1 MDIQDLV
8 TIKDTLD
15 YLWRTNP
22 RRSFSGTFKYIRKI
36 KKIDLFS
43 DYLILAFILSYG
55 FHRHPKQQWSRSQVL
70 RAIRVSK
77 FYLDEDRKNAYIPK
91 EWEKYLT

>member
-8 TIKDTLD
+8 SIKETLD

-22 RRSFSGTFKYIRKI
+22 HRSFSGTFKYIRKI

-43 DYLILAFILSYG
+43 DYLILAFILKYG
-55 FHRHPKQQWSRSQVL
+55 FHQHPKQQWSRSQVL
-70 RAIRVSK
+70 RAIRISK